1 MSVTHFELIFVSQCD
16 SNVKIRHMDS
26 QLFNTICWRET
37 LTFKVATVS
46 NTDTYYSLLIDKTF
60 ANNYTDKNL
69 VRALPW
75 PSSG

>member
-1 MSVTHFELIFVSQCD
+1 MG
-16 SNVKIRHMDS
+16 S

-37 LTFKVATVS
+37 LTFKVVTVS

-69 VRALPW
+69 VKGLPW
-75 PSSG
+75 QSSG